1 MFKFIFE
8 ILTDPLGLPIE
19 WYWEY
24 LILTVIGAVA
34 YAVAYRCVGDMYSG
48 GMIDGSTSGSFFH
61 WLIRLILFVV
71 LWAVTYGIIAVV
83 KWLTDNWVLVLC
95 IMGGIKVDL
104 GSKTSM
110 KGLYACG
117 ETSCNG
123 VHGKNRLASNSLL
136 ESLVFARKAADDMIF
151 GVAPEYVK
159 ADAVDIKIYEN
170 REELLGGYHTAVLNE
185 IERMRMSHE

>member
-24 LILTVIGAVA
+24 LILAVIGVVA
-34 YAVAYRCVGDMYSG
+34 YAGAYRCVGDMYSG
-48 GMIDGSTSGSFFH
+48 GMIDGSISGSFFH

-95 IMGGIKVDL
+95 IVDGVVAVVGIATVIAIIIRKRKNKV
-104 GSKTSM
+104 
-110 KGLYACG
+110 GLDV
-117 ETSCNG
+117 S
-123 VHGKNRLASNSLL
+123 
-136 ESLVFARKAADDMIF
+136 AD
-151 GVAPEYVK
+151 
-159 ADAVDIKIYEN
+159 EN
-170 REELLGGYHTAVLNE
+170 N
-185 IERMRMSHE
+185 

>member
-24 LILTVIGAVA
+24 LILAVIGVVA

-48 GMIDGSTSGSFFH
+48 GMIDGSISGSFFH

-83 KWLTDNWVLVLC
+83 KWLVLC
-95 IMGGIKVDL
+95 IVDGVVAVVGIATVIAIIIRKRKNKV
-104 GSKTSM
+104 
-110 KGLYACG
+110 GLDV
-117 ETSCNG
+117 S
-123 VHGKNRLASNSLL
+123 
-136 ESLVFARKAADDMIF
+136 AD
-151 GVAPEYVK
+151 
-159 ADAVDIKIYEN
+159 EN
-170 REELLGGYHTAVLNE
+170 N
-185 IERMRMSHE
+185 

>member
-24 LILTVIGAVA
+24 LILAVIGVVA
-34 YAVAYRCVGDMYSG
+34 YAAVNHPTAVHIANATVSNS
-48 GMIDGSTSGSFFH
+48 ISGSFFH

-95 IMGGIKVDL
+95 IVDGVVAVVGIATVIAIIIRKRKNKV
-104 GSKTSM
+104 
-110 KGLYACG
+110 GLDV
-117 ETSCNG
+117 S
-123 VHGKNRLASNSLL
+123 
-136 ESLVFARKAADDMIF
+136 AD
-151 GVAPEYVK
+151 
-159 ADAVDIKIYEN
+159 EN
-170 REELLGGYHTAVLNE
+170 N
-185 IERMRMSHE
+185 

>member
-24 LILTVIGAVA
+24 LILAVIGVVA

-48 GMIDGSTSGSFFH
+48 GTIDGSISGSFFH

-95 IMGGIKVDL
+95 IVDGVVAVVGIATVIAIIIRKRKNKV
-104 GSKTSM
+104 
-110 KGLYACG
+110 GLDV
-117 ETSCNG
+117 S
-123 VHGKNRLASNSLL
+123 
-136 ESLVFARKAADDMIF
+136 AD
-151 GVAPEYVK
+151 
-159 ADAVDIKIYEN
+159 EN
-170 REELLGGYHTAVLNE
+170 N
-185 IERMRMSHE
+185 